1 MPMIYVCPLEDVD
14 ANVADLAPSHLVSLL
29 DPAHMIETPRGL
41 MPDQHLKVGINDIA
55 VPQAGLIA
63 PEDRHI
69 AELIEFLG
77 GWPGEAPLLIH
88 CWAGIS
94 RSTAAA
100 FIALC
105 QRNDGYELDLAYE
118 LRDRAPYANPN
129 KRIIHI
135 ADRLMGRQG
144 RMVAAVAAMG
154 PPEFAPLGRT
164 FSIDHRL
171 DARDAK

>member
-1 MPMIYVCPLEDVD
+1 MIYVCPLEDVE
-14 ANVADLAPSHLVSLL
+14 ANVADLSPSHLVSLL

-41 MPDQHLKVGINDIA
+41 IPSQHLKVGINDIA
-55 VPQAGLIA
+55 TPQAGLTA

-69 AELIEFLG
+69 AELISFLA
-77 GWPGEAPLLIH
+77 GWPGQKPLLIH

-105 QRNDGYELDLAYE
+105 QRNDGYELDIAYE

-129 KRIIHI
+129 KRIVSI

-144 RMVAAVAAMG
+144 RMIEAVAAMG

-164 FSIDHRL
+164 FSINHRL
-171 DARDAK
+171 DLRDAP

>member
-1 MPMIYVCPLEDVD
+1 MIYVCPLEDVE
-14 ANVADLAPSHLVSLL
+14 ANVAVLAPSHLVSLL

-41 MPDQHLKVGINDIA
+41 HPDQHLKVGINDIA

-69 AELIEFLG
+69 SELIEFLAA
-77 GWPGEAPLLIH
+77 WPGQEPLLIH

-105 QRNDGYELDLAYE
+105 QRNDGYELDLAHE

-129 KRIIHI
+129 KRIISI
-135 ADRLMGRQG
+135 ADRLMGRDG
-144 RMVAAVAAMG
+144 RMVAAIAAMG

-164 FSIDHRL
+164 FSMDHRF
-171 DARDAK
+171 DARDAT